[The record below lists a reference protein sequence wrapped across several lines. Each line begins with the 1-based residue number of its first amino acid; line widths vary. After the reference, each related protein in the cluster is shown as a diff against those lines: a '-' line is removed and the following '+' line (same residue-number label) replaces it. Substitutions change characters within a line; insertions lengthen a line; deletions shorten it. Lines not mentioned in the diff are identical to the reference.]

1 MCGRINEVFVS
12 HVHKTVFYW
21 LGDAVNESG
30 SIHISSIY

>member
-12 HVHKTVFYW
+12 HVYKTVFYW

-30 SIHISSIY
+30 SIDISSVY

>member
-12 HVHKTVFYW
+12 HVHKTVFYS
-21 LGDAVNESG
+21 LGDIVNASG